1 MTKDLFIKYL
11 QGNCSEEEFEQ
22 LLKWIK
28 EGSLTDSG
36 KGMVQEVWNE
46 FEPEA
51 GPAELT
57 KYNRLLDQIHHQINI
72 SQNSTR
78 VIVSKDPVRHRI
90 LSIVTRVAAILLL
103 PVLTLLVYTNL
114 SERSRYANNQ
124 SDLEVMAPAGS
135 RMTIEL
141 GDGTKVWL
149 NHGSKLKYP
158 YRFSGKSR
166 KVFLT
171 GEAYFMVAHN
181 SEIPFIVGT
190 ERLDVKATGTEFNV
204 SAYPDDNVVETTLV
218 EGKVI
223 LYKNNSSRAIKALSP
238 GECLKFDAQKNI
250 SELESGSIE
259 KYIAWK
265 DGLLVFKN
273 DPMENIAKKVARWYN
288 VDVEITSEKAKEYTC
303 TATFTEETLS
313 QVLELL
319 TLPTPV
325 HFKLTPREKEPDG
338 SFTKQKVLIGL
349 KANQN

>member
-36 KGMVQEVWNE
+36 KGMVQEIWNE

-51 GPAELT
+51 GLAELT
-57 KYNRLLDQIHHQINI
+57 KYNSILDKIHHQINI
-72 SQNSTR
+72 NQNSSRLTTP
-78 VIVSKDPVRHRI
+78 KFPARHQI

-103 PVLTLLVYTNL
+103 PVLTLLLYTNL
-114 SERSRYANNQ
+114 SERSRYANNLN
-124 SDLEVMAPAGS
+124 DLEVEAPAGS
-135 RMTIEL
+135 RMNIEL

-171 GEAYFMVAHN
+171 GEAYFIVAHN
-181 SEIPFIVGT
+181 KETPFIVGT
-190 ERLDVKATGTEFNV
+190 NRLDVKATGTEFNV

-218 EGKVI
+218 EGRVV
-223 LYKNNSSRAIKALSP
+223 LYMNSSSQELKALSP
-238 GECLKFDAQKNI
+238 GECLKFDSHKNVYA
-250 SELESGSIE
+250 LESGSIE
-259 KYIAWK
+259 KYVAWK

-273 DPMENIAKKVARWYN
+273 DPMEDIAKKLSRWYN
-288 VDVEITSEKAKEYTC
+288 VDVEITNEKAKEYTC
-303 TATFTEETLS
+303 TATFTDETLS
-313 QVLELL
+313 QALELM

-325 HFKLTPREKEPDG
+325 HFKLTPREKAQDG

-349 KANQN
+349 KANQH